1 MAKLRK
7 VSSQID
13 NQKKVTNSKKASKD
27 KLVQALEFAKRA
39 LIDTLQGELWNQIES
54 AETKDKIR
62 EDTIRQLI
70 QFLRENEY
78 HVPKS
83 KDWAEPAI
91 YISVLQSLAKQTQD
105 NPQVVCRLI
114 NKTSKHLK
122 RRNMQT

>member
-13 NQKKVTNSKKASKD
+13 NQKKVANSKKASKD
-27 KLVQALEFAKRA
+27 KLVQTLEFAKRA

-70 QFLRENEY
+70 QFLR
-78 HVPKS
+78 
-83 KDWAEPAI
+83 
-91 YISVLQSLAKQTQD
+91 
-105 NPQVVCRLI
+105 
-114 NKTSKHLK
+114 
-122 RRNMQT
+122 